1 MVGTKKESIYRK
13 KRKGIFSGVQK
24 QAKKSRASP
33 LVESKP
39 HSETAIS
46 VDQPNT
52 FQAQNLPS
60 QSQSDSDG
68 NNRTAVSASRRKLSK
83 QGYIE
88 SSDEEVC
95 EQSTD
100 DETFDEYGRGC
111 RLIDMGCF
119 IFISLRRAQMRR
131 RFVFFLILCLYF
143 TKL

>member
-46 VDQPNT
+46 VNQPST
-52 FQAQNLPS
+52 FQGQNLP
-60 QSQSDSDG
+60 SQSDSDG
-68 NNRTAVSASRRKLSK
+68 NNRTAVSASRRTLSK

-88 SSDEEVC
+88 SSDKS

-100 DETFDEYGRGC
+100 DETFDEYGRGY
-111 RLIDMGCF
+111 RLIDMGCL
-119 IFISLRRAQMRR
+119 SS
-131 RFVFFLILCLYF
+131 FLSDVHRCEGLYF
-143 TKL
+143 F